1 MSKCIVCLTE
11 FVPNERSECSYCAA
25 EKRAAEALRK
35 ELKQPPIL
43 TNENYFS
50 HEAEAHY
57 MGSTQFKRF
66 MECESQALAIIRGE
80 FGTETSTALLVGSY
94 VDAYF
99 SGELDLFR
107 GRHPDIFTRQG
118 TLKSD
123 FQQAEQIIKRIERD
137 PQFMEA
143 VSGSSQSILTGEIE
157 GVPIKIKVD
166 SLLPDRIVDMK
177 IMRDMAD
184 AYDKENREWRPFWK
198 AWGYD
203 YQGAIYREIV
213 RQNTGKLLPFGLA
226 VATKEKPE
234 PDIDL
239 LTLPAPALD
248 EALEIVKASI
258 VYYDGLKK
266 GLYPPERCGKCA
278 YCRSTKVLKGWREVE
293 C

>member
-1 MSKCIVCLTE
+1 M
-11 FVPNERSECSYCAA
+11 
-25 EKRAAEALRK
+25 
-35 ELKQPPIL
+35 QL

-50 HEAEAHY
+50 PEAEALY

-66 MECESQALAIIRGE
+66 MACEAQALAIIRGE
-80 FGTETSTALLVGSY
+80 YLPEASTALLVGSY

-99 SGELDLFR
+99 SGELNLFK
-107 GRHPDIFTRQG
+107 GRHPEIFKRDG
-118 TLKSD
+118 SLKSD
-123 FQQAEQIIKRIERD
+123 YEQAEQIIQRIERD
-137 PQFMEA
+137 SKFMEA
-143 VSGSSQSILTGEIE
+143 VSGSAQEILTGEIE
-157 GVPIKIKVD
+157 GVPVKIKVD
-166 SLLPDRIVDMK
+166 SLHPDRIVDMK

-184 AYDKENREWRPFWK
+184 VYDKESREWQPFWK

-203 YQGAIYREIV
+203 YQGAIYREVV

-239 LTLPAPALD
+239 LILPSAVLD
-248 EALEIVKASI
+248 EALEIVKSGI

-266 GLYPPERCGKCA
+266 GLYPPERCGKCPH
-278 YCRSTKVLKGWREVE
+278 CRSIKVLKGWREV